1 MELPPAPQI
10 PPARGTSSSAAGD
23 VPADGKE
30 GSGSAELNEP
40 NEERM
45 EEPEDERISE
55 RFRALSDQQLQF
67 EIIRA
72 VRTNSSCL
80 LPVCNG

>member
-1 MELPPAPQI
+1 
-10 PPARGTSSSAAGD
+10 
-23 VPADGKE
+23 
-30 GSGSAELNEP
+30 
-40 NEERM
+40 M